1 MKITGDWIELGKIIL
16 SKVTQAQ
23 KNIYGMNQSYVLG
36 LLFLIFNLPVSGM
49 KYNSE
54 TEDTIVIQIW
64 RQENSMPLFQMLRL
78 KDKHI

>member
-1 MKITGDWIELGKIIL
+1 MKITGEWIELGKIIL

-23 KNIYGMNQSYVLG
+23 KNIYGMNQLYVLG
-36 LLFLIFNLPVSGM
+36 LLFLIFNLTVSGM

-54 TEDTIVIQIW
+54 TEDTIVIQIL